1 MGGIPIDVNRSVW
14 TSASLPKTCTATGN
28 ESGSLEMKCRLV
40 RQMVCQ
46 CCLIAICLLTAPVL
60 GGDRASNDSL
70 LNNALSVWRAGD
82 FAAAEKM
89 LSDIIEN
96 GTDDPRPLY
105 FRGILTEQSG
115 KDGTADLQAAAKLEA
130 ETSTASL
137 VNRSIE
143 RTQGPLRV
151 RIERYRLAAR
161 NALKADP
168 ENERL
173 KLVYRD
179 ALEARRQ
186 GKSEAAIQLLR
197 DAATGGADPRYFY
210 MLGVTLA
217 ETGQDEEAKEYFVK
231 GLEHE
236 QTPEQSQ
243 LVSEA
248 LSGVQ
253 GDIRRMIEEQ
263 TSIEVAGQKITRQTN
278 VREIRRRSLMT
289 QDQLLADASA
299 VREMAAARAEAED
312 AARRKA
318 VADKILAENKARDAA
333 AERMKEK
340 AVAAADKPADPATTE
355 MPDEP
360 AVAATE
366 PMPADPDAPVNP
378 FLTGGAGTG
387 PAMAAKSSVTAGPID
402 MSYLPASTE
411 YLMYVRP
418 GDLLESG
425 FAKPLT
431 DMPQFQQA
439 MTEMSAQTGFVPGD
453 IDSVTMGMGNLIAT
467 MIPVIGQAMGGG
479 QPDGA
484 AISKQLMGGEN
495 SMIVVRTNKDL
506 DIAAL
511 MTQGNATEST
521 HDGKTYYVLPN
532 PDSNAPVM
540 ALHAVDSKTFLL
552 ASEAGLKAAM
562 TNGPGEATNEQF
574 AFVSRSSH
582 LVQAFSSP
590 LLAGM
595 SAGIPDPPPNSPPQV
610 AQLVGAIKGR
620 ISGGAI
626 VMDAGSDL
634 ALNIKLNLTEES
646 AAGEA
651 NQALTGLVMMGKQMA
666 PFALGQAP
674 PPLQPSLG
682 QAVNSLASTSADSQ
696 VTVSITIPGTLVQ
709 VLKDNPE
716 LLGPMA
722 GGPMPSASIA
732 GPAPT
737 GDSLRRTSNN
747 LKQIG
752 LAMHNFHDTFNH
764 LPSADGNGEAGA
776 GKKSGL
782 SWRVHILPYLEHAE
796 LYTQFHLDEA
806 WDSPHNMA
814 LVDQMP
820 DVFKVDGVDE
830 PGQTTVHVFASAN
843 TPFDPEK
850 PIGFRDITDGTSNT
864 ILAVVA
870 GPETAAPWT
879 KPGGLALDTANPIG
893 ALGTIGEV
901 FQAVFCDGAVQN
913 VSASIPPQFLSNRIQ
928 FNDGNPL

>member
-1 MGGIPIDVNRSVW
+1 
-14 TSASLPKTCTATGN
+14 
-28 ESGSLEMKCRLV
+28 MKCRS
-40 RQMVCQ
+40 VCLF
-46 CCLIAICLLTAPVL
+46 CLIMLSLTAH
-60 GGDRASNDSL
+60 GADRASNDSL

-82 FAAAEKM
+82 LGSAEKL
-89 LSDIIEN
+89 LSEIIEN

-105 FRGILTEQSG
+105 FRGILAEQTG
-115 KDGTADLQAAAKLEA
+115 KDGSADLKAAAKLEA

-151 RIERYRLAAR
+151 RIERYRLEAR

-186 GKSEAAIQLLR
+186 GDSKSAIQLLKE
-197 DAATGGADPRYFY
+197 ATAGGSDPRYFY

-217 ETGQDEEAKEYFVK
+217 EAGDNEEAREFFVA
-231 GLEHE
+231 GLKHE

-263 TSIEVAGQKITRQTN
+263 TSIEVAGQKLTRQTN
-278 VREIRRRSLMT
+278 LRQIRRRSLMT

-299 VREMAAARAEAED
+299 AQEMAAAREEAED

-318 VADKILAENKARDAA
+318 AADKILAENKVRDAA
-333 AERMKEK
+333 AERMKEN
-340 AVAAADKPADPATTE
+340 AVAAAEKPSAPVTAE
-355 MPDEP
+355 MPEEP
-360 AVAATE
+360 VVAATE

-378 FLTGGAGTG
+378 FLTGGAGAG
-387 PAMAAKSSVTAGPID
+387 PAMAPKSSVTAGPID
-402 MSYLPASTE
+402 MSYLPAATE

-418 GDLLESG
+418 GDMLASG

-467 MIPVIGQAMGGG
+467 MIPVIGQAMAGG

-495 SMIVVRTNKDL
+495 VMIVVRASKDI
-506 DIAAL
+506 DIAPL
-511 MTQGNATEST
+511 MAQGGSTELT
-521 HDGKTYYVLPN
+521 HEGKTYYLLKN
-532 PDSNAPVM
+532 PDPNAPVM
-540 ALHAVDSKTFLL
+540 AMHAVDSKTFLM

-562 TNGPGEATNEQF
+562 TNGPGEATNDQF

-595 SAGIPDPPPNSPPQV
+595 SAGIPDPPPNVPPQV

-626 VMDAGSDL
+626 ILDAGSDL

-651 NQALTGLVMMGKQMA
+651 NQALAGLVMMGKQMA

-682 QAVNSLASTSADSQ
+682 QAVNSLASSTADSS
-696 VTVSITIPGTLVQ
+696 VTVSITIPGALVQ

-722 GGPMPSASIA
+722 GGPQA
-732 GPAPT
+732 G
-737 GDSLRRTSNN
+737 GMIQDNN
-747 LKQIG
+747 LKQVA
-752 LAMHNFHDTFNH
+752 LAMHNFHDTYNH
-764 LPSADGNGEAGA
+764 FPTADGNGESGD

-782 SWRVHILPYLEHAE
+782 SWRVHILPYLEQAE
-796 LYTQFHLDEA
+796 LYNQFHLDES

-814 LVDQMP
+814 LVSQMP
-820 DVFKVDGVDE
+820 DVFKVQGVDQ
-830 PGQTTVHVFASAN
+830 PGMTTMHVFASPN

-850 PIGFRDITDGTSNT
+850 PIGFRDIVDGTSNT
-864 ILAVVA
+864 IMTVVA

-879 KPGGLALDTANPIG
+879 KPGGLTLDAANPVG
-893 ALGTIGEV
+893 ALGTPGPSFPV
-901 FQAVFCDGAVQN
+901 AFCDGSVRSISVN
-913 VSASIPPQFLSNRIQ
+913 VDPQVLSNLIQ
-928 FNDGNPL
+928 FNDGNPVSGF

>member
-1 MGGIPIDVNRSVW
+1 
-14 TSASLPKTCTATGN
+14 
-28 ESGSLEMKCRLV
+28 MKCRS
-40 RQMVCQ
+40 VCVF
-46 CCLIAICLLTAPVL
+46 CLITLCLLSSTVHSA
-60 GGDRASNDSL
+60 DRASNDSL
-70 LNNALSVWRAGD
+70 LNNALGVWRAGD
-82 FAAAEKM
+82 LRSAEKL
-89 LSDIIEN
+89 LSEIIEN

-105 FRGILTEQSG
+105 FRGILAEQTG
-115 KDGTADLQAAAKLEA
+115 KDGSADLRAAAKLEA

-151 RIERYRLAAR
+151 RIERYRLEAR

-186 GKSEAAIQLLR
+186 GNSKAAIELLKEAA
-197 DAATGGADPRYFY
+197 AGGSDPRYFY

-217 ETGQDEEAKEYFVK
+217 EAGENEEAREFFVA
-231 GLEHE
+231 GLKHE

-263 TSIEVAGQKITRQTN
+263 TTIEVAGQKITRQSN
-278 VREIRRRSLMT
+278 LREIRRRSLMT

-299 VREMAAARAEAED
+299 ASEMAAARQEAEE

-318 VADKILAENKARDAA
+318 AADKILAENKARDAA
-333 AERMKEK
+333 AERMKEN
-340 AVAAADKPADPATTE
+340 AVAATEKPAAPAAE
-355 MPDEP
+355 MPEEP
-360 AVAATE
+360 AVTATE
-366 PMPADPDAPVNP
+366 PMPADPNAPVNP
-378 FLTGGAGTG
+378 FLTGGAAG
-387 PAMAAKSSVTAGPID
+387 PAMAPKSSVSAGPID
-402 MSYLPASTE
+402 MSYLPAATE

-418 GDLLESG
+418 GDMLASG

-495 SMIVVRTNKDL
+495 VMIVVRSNKDI
-506 DIAAL
+506 DIAPL
-511 MTQGNATEST
+511 MAQVDSTELT
-521 HDGKTYYVLPN
+521 HEGRTYYLLKN
-532 PDSNAPVM
+532 PDPNAPVM
-540 ALHAVDSKTFLL
+540 AMHAVDSKTFLM
-552 ASEAGLKAAM
+552 ASEPGLKAAI
-562 TNGPGEATNEQF
+562 TNGPGEATNDQF

-595 SAGIPDPPPNSPPQV
+595 SAGIPDPPPNVPPQV

-626 VMDAGSDL
+626 ILDAGSDL

-651 NQALTGLVMMGKQMA
+651 NQALAGLVMMGKQMA
-666 PFALGQAP
+666 PLALGQAP

-682 QAVNSLASTSADSQ
+682 QAVNSLASSTADSS

-722 GGPMPSASIA
+722 GGPLA
-732 GPAPT
+732 GGPMIQN
-737 GDSLRRTSNN
+737 NN
-747 LKQIG
+747 LKQVA
-752 LAMHNFHDTFNH
+752 LAMHNFHDTYNH
-764 LPSADGNGEAGA
+764 FPTADGNGESGE
-776 GKKSGL
+776 GKKTGL
-782 SWRVHILPYLEHAE
+782 SWRVHILPYLEQAE
-796 LYTQFHLDEA
+796 LYNQFHLDEA

-814 LVDQMP
+814 LVSQMP
-820 DVFKVDGVDE
+820 DVFKVQGVDQ
-830 PGQTTVHVFASAN
+830 PGMTTMHVFASPN

-850 PIGFRDITDGTSNT
+850 PTGIRDIIDGTSNT
-864 ILAVVA
+864 IMAVVA

-879 KPGGLALDTANPIG
+879 KPGGLTLDSANPVG
-893 ALGTIGEV
+893 ALGTTGPV
-901 FQAVFCDGAVQN
+901 FPVAFCDGSVKNISVN
-913 VSASIPPQFLSNRIQ
+913 VDPQVLSNLIQ
-928 FNDGNPL
+928 FNDGNPVSGF

>member
-1 MGGIPIDVNRSVW
+1 
-14 TSASLPKTCTATGN
+14 
-28 ESGSLEMKCRLV
+28 MKCRSF
-40 RQMVCQ
+40 CQ
-46 CCLIAICLLTAPVL
+46 FLLIVLCLLSSTAH
-60 GGDRASNDSL
+60 GADRASNDSL
-70 LNNALSVWRAGD
+70 LNNALGVWRSGD
-82 FAAAEKM
+82 LASAEKL
-89 LSDIIEN
+89 LSEIIEN

-105 FRGILTEQSG
+105 FRGILSEQTG
-115 KDGTADLQAAAKLEA
+115 KDGSADLKAAAKLEA

-151 RIERYRLAAR
+151 RIERYRLEAR

-186 GKSEAAIQLLR
+186 GDSKTAIELFKEATA
-197 DAATGGADPRYFY
+197 GGSDPRYFY

-217 ETGQDEEAKEYFVK
+217 ESGQDEEAREFFVE
-231 GLEHE
+231 GLKHE

-243 LVSEA
+243 LVSDA

-263 TSIEVAGQKITRQTN
+263 TSIELAGQKITRQTN
-278 VREIRRRSLMT
+278 LRQIQRRSLMT

-299 VREMAAARAEAED
+299 AKEMAAAREEAESD
-312 AARRKA
+312 ARRKA
-318 VADKILAENKARDAA
+318 VAAKILADNKARDAA
-333 AERMKEK
+333 AERMKEN
-340 AVAAADKPADPATTE
+340 AVAATRKPAAPVTAE
-355 MPDEP
+355 MPEEP

-378 FLTGGAGTG
+378 FLTGGAAG
-387 PAMAAKSSVTAGPID
+387 PAMAPKSSVTAGPID
-402 MSYLPASTE
+402 MSYLPAATE

-418 GDLLESG
+418 GDLLASG

-467 MIPVIGQAMGGG
+467 MIPLIGQGMAGGPPNPAAM
-479 QPDGA
+479 
-484 AISKQLMGGEN
+484 SKQLMGGEN
-495 SMIVVRTNKDL
+495 VMIVVRANKDI
-506 DIAAL
+506 DIAPL
-511 MTQGNATEST
+511 MAQGGSTELT
-521 HDGKTYYVLPN
+521 HEGKTYYLLKN
-532 PDSNAPVM
+532 PDPNAPVM
-540 ALHAVDSKTFLL
+540 AMHAVDSKTFLL
-552 ASEAGLKAAM
+552 ASEAGLKAAI
-562 TNGPGEATNEQF
+562 TNGPGEATNDLF

-582 LVQAFSSP
+582 VVQAFSSP

-595 SAGIPDPPPNSPPQV
+595 SAGIPDPPQDPTVPPQL

-626 VMDAGSDL
+626 ILDAGSDL
-634 ALNIKLNLTEES
+634 ALNVRLNLTEES
-646 AAGEA
+646 AAEEA
-651 NQALTGLVMMGKQMA
+651 NQALAGLIMMGKQMA

-674 PPLQPSLG
+674 PQLQPSLG
-682 QAVNSLASTSADSQ
+682 QAVNSLASSSADSS
-696 VTVSITIPGTLVQ
+696 VTVNITIPGTLVQ

-716 LLGPMA
+716 LMGPMA
-722 GGPMPSASIA
+722 GGPPSS
-732 GPAPT
+732 PP
-737 GDSLRRTSNN
+737 LNQNNN
-747 LKQIG
+747 LRQIAI
-752 LAMHNFHDTFNH
+752 AMHNFHETFNH
-764 LPSADGNGEAGA
+764 LPVADGNGETGD

-782 SWRVHILPYLEHAE
+782 SWRVHILPYLDQAE
-796 LYTQFHLDEA
+796 LYNQFHLDEA

-814 LVDQMP
+814 LVNQMP
-820 DVFKVDGVDE
+820 DVFKVPGVDQ

-850 PIGFRDITDGTSNT
+850 PIGFRDIVDGTSNT
-864 ILAVVA
+864 IMNVVA

-879 KPGGLALDTANPIG
+879 KPGGLTLDPANPAG
-893 ALGTIGEV
+893 ALGTPGPS
-901 FQAVFCDGAVQN
+901 FAAAFCD
-913 VSASIPPQFLSNRIQ
+913 ASVKNISVNLDPQVLSNLIQ
-928 FNDGNPL
+928 FNDGNPVSGF

>member
-1 MGGIPIDVNRSVW
+1 
-14 TSASLPKTCTATGN
+14 
-28 ESGSLEMKCRLV
+28 MKCRS
-40 RQMVCQ
+40 VCLF
-46 CCLIAICLLTAPVL
+46 CLIMLSLTAH
-60 GGDRASNDSL
+60 GADRASNDSL

-82 FAAAEKM
+82 LGSAEKL
-89 LSDIIEN
+89 LSEIIEN

-105 FRGILTEQSG
+105 FRGILAEQTG
-115 KDGTADLQAAAKLEA
+115 KDGSADLKAAAKLEA

-137 VNRSIE
+137 VNRSID

-151 RIERYRLAAR
+151 RIERYRLEAR

-186 GKSEAAIQLLR
+186 GDSKSAIQLLKE
-197 DAATGGADPRYFY
+197 ATAGGSDPRYFY

-217 ETGQDEEAKEYFVK
+217 EAGDNEEAREFFVA
-231 GLEHE
+231 GLKHE

-263 TSIEVAGQKITRQTN
+263 TSIEVAGQKLTRQTN
-278 VREIRRRSLMT
+278 LRQIRRRSLMT

-299 VREMAAARAEAED
+299 AQEMAAAREEAED

-318 VADKILAENKARDAA
+318 AADKILAENKARDAA
-333 AERMKEK
+333 AERMKEN
-340 AVAAADKPADPATTE
+340 AVAAAEKPAAPAAE
-355 MPDEP
+355 MPEEP

-378 FLTGGAGTG
+378 FLTGGAGAG
-387 PAMAAKSSVTAGPID
+387 PAMAPKSSVTAGPID
-402 MSYLPASTE
+402 MSYLPAATE

-418 GDLLESG
+418 GDMLASG

-467 MIPVIGQAMGGG
+467 MIPVIGQAMAGG

-495 SMIVVRTNKDL
+495 VMIVVRASKDI
-506 DIAAL
+506 DIAPL
-511 MTQGNATEST
+511 MAQGGSTELT
-521 HDGKTYYVLPN
+521 HEGKTYYLLKN
-532 PDSNAPVM
+532 PDPNAPVM
-540 ALHAVDSKTFLL
+540 AMHAVDSKTFLM

-562 TNGPGEATNEQF
+562 TNGPGEATNDQF

-595 SAGIPDPPPNSPPQV
+595 SAGIPDPPPNVPPQV

-626 VMDAGSDL
+626 ILDAGSDL

-651 NQALTGLVMMGKQMA
+651 NQALAGLVMMGKQMA

-682 QAVNSLASTSADSQ
+682 QAVNSLASSTADSS
-696 VTVSITIPGTLVQ
+696 VTVSITIPGALVQ

-722 GGPMPSASIA
+722 GGPQA
-732 GPAPT
+732 G
-737 GDSLRRTSNN
+737 GMIQDNN
-747 LKQIG
+747 LKQVA
-752 LAMHNFHDTFNH
+752 LAMHNFHDTYNH
-764 LPSADGNGEAGA
+764 FPTADGNGESGD

-782 SWRVHILPYLEHAE
+782 SWRVHILPYLEQAE
-796 LYTQFHLDEA
+796 LYNQFHLDES

-814 LVDQMP
+814 LVSQMP
-820 DVFKVDGVDE
+820 DVFKVQGVDQ
-830 PGQTTVHVFASAN
+830 PGMTTMHVFASPN

-850 PIGFRDITDGTSNT
+850 PIGFRDIVDGTSNT
-864 ILAVVA
+864 IMTVVA

-879 KPGGLALDTANPIG
+879 KPGGLTLDAANPVG
-893 ALGTIGEV
+893 ALGTPGPSFPV
-901 FQAVFCDGAVQN
+901 AFCDGSVRSISVN
-913 VSASIPPQFLSNRIQ
+913 VDPQVLSNLIQ
-928 FNDGNPL
+928 FNDGNPVSGF

>member
-1 MGGIPIDVNRSVW
+1 
-14 TSASLPKTCTATGN
+14 
-28 ESGSLEMKCRLV
+28 MKCRS
-40 RQMVCQ
+40 VCLF
-46 CCLIAICLLTAPVL
+46 CLIMLCSLNSTAH
-60 GGDRASNDSL
+60 GADRASNDSL

-82 FAAAEKM
+82 LSSAEKL
-89 LSDIIEN
+89 LSEIIEN

-105 FRGILTEQSG
+105 FRGILAEQTG
-115 KDGTADLQAAAKLEA
+115 NDGSADLKAAAKLEA

-151 RIERYRLAAR
+151 RIERYRLEAR

-186 GKSEAAIQLLR
+186 GDSKTAIQLLK
-197 DAATGGADPRYFY
+197 DATTGGSDPRYFY

-217 ETGQDEEAKEYFVK
+217 ESGQHEEARPFFVE
-231 GLEHE
+231 GLKHE

-278 VREIRRRSLMT
+278 MREIRRRSLMT

-299 VREMAAARAEAED
+299 ASEMAAARQEAEG

-318 VADKILAENKARDAA
+318 AADKILAENKARDAA
-333 AERMKEK
+333 AERMKEN
-340 AVAAADKPADPATTE
+340 AVAATEKPAAPAAAE
-355 MPDEP
+355 MPEEP

-366 PMPADPDAPVNP
+366 PMPADPNAPVNP
-378 FLTGGAGTG
+378 FLTGGAAG
-387 PAMAAKSSVTAGPID
+387 PSMAPKSSVTAGPID
-402 MSYLPASTE
+402 MSYLPAATE

-418 GDLLESG
+418 GDMLESG

-467 MIPVIGQAMGGG
+467 MIPVLGQAMGGG

-495 SMIVVRTNKDL
+495 VMIVVRANKDI
-506 DIAAL
+506 DIAPL
-511 MTQGNATEST
+511 MAQGGSTELT
-521 HDGKTYYVLPN
+521 HEGKTYYLLKN
-532 PDSNAPVM
+532 PDPNAPVM
-540 ALHAVDSKTFLL
+540 AMHAVDSKTFLM
-552 ASEAGLKAAM
+552 ASEQGLKAAI
-562 TNGPGEATNEQF
+562 TNGPGEATNDQF

-595 SAGIPDPPPNSPPQV
+595 SAGIPDPPPNVPPQV

-666 PFALGQAP
+666 PLALGQAP

-682 QAVNSLASTSADSQ
+682 QALNSLASSTADSS
-696 VTVSITIPGTLVQ
+696 VMVSITIPGTLVQ

-722 GGPMPSASIA
+722 GGPQPG
-732 GPAPT
+732 GPMNQN
-737 GDSLRRTSNN
+737 NN
-747 LKQIG
+747 LRQVAI
-752 LAMHNFHDTFNH
+752 AMHNFHDTFNH
-764 LPSADGNGEAGA
+764 LPVADGNGEMGD

-782 SWRVHILPYLEHAE
+782 SWRVHILPYLDQAE
-796 LYTQFHLDEA
+796 LYNQFHLDEA
-806 WDSPHNMA
+806 WDSPHNIA
-814 LVDQMP
+814 LVNQMP
-820 DVFKVDGVDE
+820 DVFKVPGVDQ
-830 PGQTTVHVFASAN
+830 PGQTTMHVFSSTN

-850 PIGFRDITDGTSNT
+850 PIGFRDVIDGTSNT
-864 ILAVVA
+864 IMAVVA

-879 KPGGLALDTANPIG
+879 RPGGLTLDTANPAG
-893 ALGTIGEV
+893 VLGTPGPT
-901 FQAVFCDGAVQN
+901 FAVAFCDASVRN
-913 VSASIPPQFLSNRIQ
+913 ISANLDPQVLSNLIQ
-928 FNDGNPL
+928 FNDGNPVSGF

>member
-1 MGGIPIDVNRSVW
+1 
-14 TSASLPKTCTATGN
+14 
-28 ESGSLEMKCRLV
+28 MKCRS
-40 RQMVCQ
+40 VCLF
-46 CCLIAICLLTAPVL
+46 CLIMLSLTAH
-60 GGDRASNDSL
+60 GADRASNDSL

-82 FAAAEKM
+82 LGSAEKL
-89 LSDIIEN
+89 LSEIIEN

-105 FRGILTEQSG
+105 FRGILAEQTG
-115 KDGTADLQAAAKLEA
+115 KDGSADLKAAAKLEA

-137 VNRSIE
+137 VNRSID

-151 RIERYRLAAR
+151 RIERYRLEAR

-186 GKSEAAIQLLR
+186 GDSKSAIQLLKE
-197 DAATGGADPRYFY
+197 ATAGGSDPRYFY

-217 ETGQDEEAKEYFVK
+217 EAGENEEAREFFVA
-231 GLEHE
+231 GLKHE

-263 TSIEVAGQKITRQTN
+263 TSIEVAGQKLTRQTN
-278 VREIRRRSLMT
+278 LRQIRRRSLMT

-299 VREMAAARAEAED
+299 AQELAAAREEAED

-318 VADKILAENKARDAA
+318 AADKILAENKARDAA
-333 AERMKEK
+333 AERMKEN
-340 AVAAADKPADPATTE
+340 AVAAAEKPAAPAAE
-355 MPDEP
+355 MPEEP

-378 FLTGGAGTG
+378 FLTGGAGAG
-387 PAMAAKSSVTAGPID
+387 PAMAPKSSVTAGPID
-402 MSYLPASTE
+402 MSYLPAATE

-418 GDLLESG
+418 GDLLASG

-467 MIPVIGQAMGGG
+467 MIPVIGQAMAGG

-495 SMIVVRTNKDL
+495 VMIVVRASKDI
-506 DIAAL
+506 DIAPL
-511 MTQGNATEST
+511 MAQGGSTELT
-521 HDGKTYYVLPN
+521 HEGKTYYLLKN
-532 PDSNAPVM
+532 PDPNAPVM
-540 ALHAVDSKTFLL
+540 AMHAVDSKTFLM

-562 TNGPGEATNEQF
+562 TNGPGEATNDQF

-595 SAGIPDPPPNSPPQV
+595 SAGIPDPPPNVPPQV

-626 VMDAGSDL
+626 ILDAGSDL

-651 NQALTGLVMMGKQMA
+651 NQALAGLVMMGKQMA

-682 QAVNSLASTSADSQ
+682 QAVNSLASSTADSS
-696 VTVSITIPGTLVQ
+696 VTVSITIPGALVQ

-722 GGPMPSASIA
+722 GGPQA
-732 GPAPT
+732 G
-737 GDSLRRTSNN
+737 GMIQDNN
-747 LKQIG
+747 LKQVA
-752 LAMHNFHDTFNH
+752 LAMHNFHDTYNH
-764 LPSADGNGEAGA
+764 FPTADGNGESGD

-782 SWRVHILPYLEHAE
+782 SWRVHILPYLEQAE
-796 LYTQFHLDEA
+796 LYNQFHLDES

-814 LVDQMP
+814 LVSQMP
-820 DVFKVDGVDE
+820 DVFKVQGVDQ
-830 PGQTTVHVFASAN
+830 PGMTTMHVFASPN

-850 PIGFRDITDGTSNT
+850 PIGFRDIVDGTSNT
-864 ILAVVA
+864 IMTVVA

-879 KPGGLALDTANPIG
+879 KPGGLTLDAANPVG
-893 ALGTIGEV
+893 ALGTPGPS
-901 FQAVFCDGAVQN
+901 FAVAFCDGSVRSISVN
-913 VSASIPPQFLSNRIQ
+913 VDPQVLSNLIQ
-928 FNDGNPL
+928 FNDGNPVSGF

>member
-1 MGGIPIDVNRSVW
+1 
-14 TSASLPKTCTATGN
+14 
-28 ESGSLEMKCRLV
+28 MKCRS
-40 RQMVCQ
+40 VCLF
-46 CCLIAICLLTAPVL
+46 CLIMLSLTAH
-60 GGDRASNDSL
+60 GADRASNDSL

-82 FAAAEKM
+82 LGSAEKL
-89 LSDIIEN
+89 LSEIIEN

-105 FRGILTEQSG
+105 FRGILAEQTG
-115 KDGTADLQAAAKLEA
+115 KDGSADLKAAAKLEA

-151 RIERYRLAAR
+151 RIERYRLEAR

-186 GKSEAAIQLLR
+186 GDSKSAIQLLKE
-197 DAATGGADPRYFY
+197 ATAGGSDPRYFY

-217 ETGQDEEAKEYFVK
+217 EAGDNEEAREFFVA
-231 GLEHE
+231 GLKHE

-263 TSIEVAGQKITRQTN
+263 TSIEVAGQKLTRQTN
-278 VREIRRRSLMT
+278 LRQIRRRSLMT

-299 VREMAAARAEAED
+299 AQEMAAAREEAED

-318 VADKILAENKARDAA
+318 AADKILAENKVRDAA
-333 AERMKEK
+333 AERMKEN
-340 AVAAADKPADPATTE
+340 AVAAAEKPSAPVTAE
-355 MPDEP
+355 MPEEP
-360 AVAATE
+360 VVAATE

-378 FLTGGAGTG
+378 FLTGGAGAG
-387 PAMAAKSSVTAGPID
+387 PAMAPKSSVTAGPID
-402 MSYLPASTE
+402 MSYLPAATE

-418 GDLLESG
+418 GDMLASG

-467 MIPVIGQAMGGG
+467 MIPVIGQAMAGG

-495 SMIVVRTNKDL
+495 VMIVVRASKDI
-506 DIAAL
+506 DIAPL
-511 MTQGNATEST
+511 MAQGGSTELT
-521 HDGKTYYVLPN
+521 HEGKTYYLLKN
-532 PDSNAPVM
+532 PDPNAPVM
-540 ALHAVDSKTFLL
+540 AMHAVDSKTFLM

-562 TNGPGEATNEQF
+562 TNGPGEATNDQF

-595 SAGIPDPPPNSPPQV
+595 SAGIPDPPPNVPPQV

-626 VMDAGSDL
+626 ILDAGSDL

-651 NQALTGLVMMGKQMA
+651 NQALAGLVMMGKQMA

-682 QAVNSLASTSADSQ
+682 QAVNSLASSTADSS
-696 VTVSITIPGTLVQ
+696 VTVSITIPGALVQ
-709 VLKDNPE
+709 VLRDNPE

-722 GGPMPSASIA
+722 GGPQA
-732 GPAPT
+732 G
-737 GDSLRRTSNN
+737 GMIQDNN
-747 LKQIG
+747 LKQVA
-752 LAMHNFHDTFNH
+752 LAMHNFHDTYNH
-764 LPSADGNGEAGA
+764 FPTADGNGESGD

-782 SWRVHILPYLEHAE
+782 SWRVHILPYLEQAE
-796 LYTQFHLDEA
+796 LYNQFHLDES

-814 LVDQMP
+814 LVSQMP
-820 DVFKVDGVDE
+820 DVFKVQGVDQ
-830 PGQTTVHVFASAN
+830 PGMTTMHVFASPN

-850 PIGFRDITDGTSNT
+850 PIGFRDIVDGTSNT
-864 ILAVVA
+864 IMTVVA

-879 KPGGLALDTANPIG
+879 KPGGLTLDAANPVG
-893 ALGTIGEV
+893 ALGTPGPSFPV
-901 FQAVFCDGAVQN
+901 AFCDGSVRSISVN
-913 VSASIPPQFLSNRIQ
+913 VDPQVLSNLIQ
-928 FNDGNPL
+928 FNDGNPVSGF

>member
-1 MGGIPIDVNRSVW
+1 MKFRSV
-14 TSASLPKTCTATGN
+14 
-28 ESGSLEMKCRLV
+28 
-40 RQMVCQ
+40 CQ
-46 CCLIAICLLTAPVL
+46 FCLILLCLLGSVAH
-60 GGDRASNDSL
+60 GADRASNDSL

-82 FAAAEKM
+82 FASAEKM

-105 FRGILTEQSG
+105 FRGILAEQMG
-115 KDGTADLQAAAKLEA
+115 RDGTADLKAAAKLEA

-151 RIERYRLAAR
+151 RIERYRLEAR

-186 GKSEAAIQLLR
+186 GDSLTAIQLLKEV
-197 DAATGGADPRYFY
+197 AAGGSDPRYFY

-217 ETGQDEEAKEYFVK
+217 EAGENEEAREFFVE
-231 GLEHE
+231 GLKHE
-236 QTPEQSQ
+236 QTPQQSRS
-243 LVSEA
+243 VSEA

-263 TSIEVAGQKITRQTN
+263 TSIEIAGRQITRQAN
-278 VREIRRRSLMT
+278 VREIQRRSLMT

-299 VREMAAARAEAED
+299 ATEMAAAREEAED

-318 VADKILAENKARDAA
+318 AADKILAENKARDAV
-333 AERMKEK
+333 AERMKEN
-340 AVAAADKPADPATTE
+340 AVAATEKPAASNKTE
-355 MPDEP
+355 MPEEP
-360 AVAATE
+360 AVAAAE
-366 PMPADPDAPVNP
+366 PMPADPNAPVNP
-378 FLTGGAGTG
+378 FLTGGAGAG
-387 PAMAAKSSVTAGPID
+387 AAMAPKSSVTAGPID
-402 MSYLPASTE
+402 TSYLPAATE

-453 IDSVTMGMGNLIAT
+453 IDSVTIGMGNLIAT
-467 MIPVIGQAMGGG
+467 MIPLIGQGMAGGP
-479 QPDGA
+479 PDPA

-495 SMIVVRTNKDL
+495 AMIVVRTNKDV
-506 DIAAL
+506 DITAL
-511 MTQGNATEST
+511 MTQGNATESA
-521 HDGKTYYVLPN
+521 HDGKAYYLLPN
-532 PDSNAPVM
+532 PDPNAPVM
-540 ALHAVDSKTFLL
+540 ALHAVDSKTFLM
-552 ASEAGLKAAM
+552 ASEPGIKAAIS
-562 TNGPGEATNEQF
+562 NGPGAAANEQF

-595 SAGIPDPPPNSPPQV
+595 SAGIPDPPPNVPPQV

-646 AAGEA
+646 AADEA

-666 PFALGQAP
+666 PLALGQAP

-682 QAVNSLASTSADSQ
+682 QAVNSLASNSADSS
-696 VTVSITIPGTLVQ
+696 VAVSITIPASIVQ
-709 VLKDNPE
+709 VLKDNP
-716 LLGPMA
+716 GIF
-722 GGPMPSASIA
+722 GT
-732 GPAPT
+732 PAE
-737 GDSLRRTSNN
+737 G
-747 LKQIG
+747 
-752 LAMHNFHDTFNH
+752 
-764 LPSADGNGEAGA
+764 LPSG
-776 GKKSGL
+776 
-782 SWRVHILPYLEHAE
+782 
-796 LYTQFHLDEA
+796 DE
-806 WDSPHNMA
+806 
-814 LVDQMP
+814 
-820 DVFKVDGVDE
+820 
-830 PGQTTVHVFASAN
+830 
-843 TPFDPEK
+843 
-850 PIGFRDITDGTSNT
+850 IR
-864 ILAVVA
+864 
-870 GPETAAPWT
+870 
-879 KPGGLALDTANPIG
+879 
-893 ALGTIGEV
+893 
-901 FQAVFCDGAVQN
+901 
-913 VSASIPPQFLSNRIQ
+913 
-928 FNDGNPL
+928 

>member
-1 MGGIPIDVNRSVW
+1 
-14 TSASLPKTCTATGN
+14 
-28 ESGSLEMKCRLV
+28 MKCRS
-40 RQMVCQ
+40 VCLF
-46 CCLIAICLLTAPVL
+46 CLIMLCAVNSTAH
-60 GGDRASNDSL
+60 GADRASNDSL

-82 FAAAEKM
+82 LSSAEKL
-89 LSDIIEN
+89 LSEIIEN

-105 FRGILTEQSG
+105 FRGILAEQTG
-115 KDGTADLQAAAKLEA
+115 EDGSADLKAAAKLEA

-151 RIERYRLAAR
+151 RIERYRLEAR

-186 GKSEAAIQLLR
+186 GDSKAAIDLFKE
-197 DAATGGADPRYFY
+197 ATAGGSDPRYFY

-217 ETGQDEEAKEYFVK
+217 EAGEHEEAREFFVA
-231 GLEHE
+231 GLKHE

-253 GDIRRMIEEQ
+253 GNIRQMIEEQ
-263 TSIEVAGQKITRQTN
+263 TSIEVAGQKVTRQTN
-278 VREIRRRSLMT
+278 LRQIRRRSLMS

-299 VREMAAARAEAED
+299 AKEMAVAQEEVEE

-318 VADKILAENKARDAA
+318 AADKILAENKARDAA
-333 AERMKEK
+333 AERMKEN
-340 AVAAADKPADPATTE
+340 AVAASEKPAAPATSE
-355 MPDEP
+355 MPEEP

-366 PMPADPDAPVNP
+366 PMPADPNAPVNP
-378 FLTGGAGTG
+378 FLTGGAGAG
-387 PAMAAKSSVTAGPID
+387 PSMAPKSSVTAGPID
-402 MSYLPASTE
+402 MSYLPAATE

-418 GDLLESG
+418 GDMLASG

-467 MIPVIGQAMGGG
+467 MIPLIGQGMAGGPPDPAAM
-479 QPDGA
+479 
-484 AISKQLMGGEN
+484 SKQLMSGEN
-495 SMIVVRTNKDL
+495 VMIVVRANKEI
-506 DIAAL
+506 DIAPL
-511 MTQGNATEST
+511 MAQGGSTELT
-521 HDGKTYYVLPN
+521 HEGKTYYLLKN
-532 PDSNAPVM
+532 PDPNAPVM
-540 ALHAVDSKTFLL
+540 AMHAVDSKTFLM
-552 ASEAGLKAAM
+552 ASEQGLKAAI
-562 TNGPGEATNEQF
+562 TNGPGEATNDQF

-595 SAGIPDPPPNSPPQV
+595 SAGIPDPPPNVPPQV

-682 QAVNSLASTSADSQ
+682 QAVNSLASSTADSS

-722 GGPMPSASIA
+722 GGPQA
-732 GPAPT
+732 G
-737 GDSLRRTSNN
+737 GILNQNNN
-747 LKQIG
+747 LKQVG
-752 LAMHNFHDTFNH
+752 LAMHNFHDTYNH
-764 LPSADGNGEAGA
+764 FPMADGNGEAGD

-782 SWRVHILPYLEHAE
+782 SWRVHILPYLEQAE
-796 LYTQFHLDEA
+796 LYNQFYLDEA

-814 LVDQMP
+814 LVNQMP
-820 DVFKVDGVDE
+820 DVFKVQGVDQ
-830 PGQTTVHVFASAN
+830 PGLTTMHVFASPS

-850 PIGFRDITDGTSNT
+850 PIGLRDITDGSSNT
-864 ILAVVA
+864 IMAVVA

-879 KPGGLALDTANPIG
+879 KPGGLTLDTANP
-893 ALGTIGEV
+893 ASVLGTLGPMFPV
-901 FQAVFCDGAVQN
+901 VFCDGAVKNISVN
-913 VSASIPPQFLSNRIQ
+913 VDRQVLSYLIQ
-928 FNDGNPL
+928 INDGNPVSGF

>member
-1 MGGIPIDVNRSVW
+1 
-14 TSASLPKTCTATGN
+14 
-28 ESGSLEMKCRLV
+28 MKCRL
-40 RQMVCQ
+40 VCQ
-46 CCLIAICLLTAPVL
+46 CCLIAVCLLSSLVL
-60 GGDRASNDSL
+60 GSDRTSNDSL
-70 LNNALSVWRAGD
+70 LNNALNVWRAGD
-82 FAAAEKM
+82 LASAERM

-96 GTDDPRPLY
+96 GTDDPRPMY
-105 FRGILTEQSG
+105 FRGILAEQTG
-115 KDGTADLQAAAKLEA
+115 RDGTADLKLAAKLEA

-151 RIERYRLAAR
+151 RIERYRLEAR

-186 GKSEAAIQLLR
+186 GDSPAAIQLLKE
-197 DAATGGADPRYFY
+197 AAAGGADPRYFY

-217 ETGQDEEAKEYFVK
+217 EAGQNEEAQEFFVE
-231 GLEHE
+231 GLKHE
-236 QTPEQSQ
+236 QTPLQSQ

-263 TSIEVAGQKITRQTN
+263 TSIEIAGRQITRQTN
-278 VREIRRRSLMT
+278 VREIQRRSLMN

-299 VREMAAARAEAED
+299 AKEMALARAEAED

-318 VADKILAENKARDAA
+318 AADKILAENKARDAA
-333 AERMKEK
+333 AEKMKENS
-340 AVAAADKPADPATTE
+340 VAATEKPAAPDKTE
-355 MPDEP
+355 MPEEP

-366 PMPADPDAPVNP
+366 PMPADPNAPVNP
-378 FLTGGAGTG
+378 FLTGGAGAG
-387 PAMAAKSSVTAGPID
+387 PSIAPKSSVTAGPID
-402 MSYLPASTE
+402 MSYLPAGTE

-418 GDLLESG
+418 GDLLQSG
-425 FAKPLT
+425 FTKPLT

-467 MIPVIGQAMGGG
+467 MIPVIGQAMSGG

-484 AISKQLMGGEN
+484 ALSRQLMGGEN
-495 SMIVVRTNKDL
+495 AMIVVRTSRDI
-506 DIAAL
+506 DIASL
-511 MTQGNATEST
+511 MMQGNATEST
-521 HDGKTYYVLPN
+521 HDGKTYYLLQN
-532 PDSNAPVM
+532 PDPNAPVM
-540 ALHAVDSKTFLL
+540 ALHAVDSKTFLM
-552 ASEAGLKAAM
+552 ASESGLKAVI
-562 TNGPGEATNEQF
+562 TNGPGEATNDQF
-574 AFVSRSSH
+574 AFVSRSNH
-582 LVQAFSSP
+582 FVQAFSSP

-595 SAGIPDPPPNSPPQV
+595 SAGIPDPAPNVPPQV
-610 AQLVGAIKGR
+610 AQLVAAIKGR

-666 PFALGQAP
+666 PLALGQAP

-682 QAVNSLASTSADSQ
+682 QALNSLASSSADSS
-696 VTVSITIPGTLVQ
+696 VAVSITIPGTLVQ

-722 GGPMPSASIA
+722 GGPQVG
-732 GPAPT
+732 GP
-737 GDSLRRTSNN
+737 LRQKNN

-764 LPSADGNGEAGA
+764 FPVADGNGETGDAR
-776 GKKSGL
+776 KSGL

-796 LYTQFHLDEA
+796 LYNQFHLDEA

-820 DVFKVDGVDE
+820 DVFKVDGVDQ
-830 PGQTTVHVFASAN
+830 PGQTTMHVFSSPN
-843 TPFDPEK
+843 TPFDPAK
-850 PIGFRDITDGTSNT
+850 PIRFQEIIDGTSYT

-879 KPGGLALDTANPIG
+879 KPGGLTFDATNPAD
-893 ALGTIGEV
+893 ALGTVGPMLHFV
-901 FQAVFCDGAVQN
+901 LCDGGAR
-913 VSASIPPQFLSNRIQ
+913 SIPAPVDPQVLGNLIQ
-928 FNDGNPL
+928 FNDGNLVEGF

>member
-1 MGGIPIDVNRSVW
+1 
-14 TSASLPKTCTATGN
+14 
-28 ESGSLEMKCRLV
+28 MKCRS
-40 RQMVCQ
+40 VCQ
-46 CCLIAICLLTAPVL
+46 FFLMMLCLLSSTAH
-60 GGDRASNDSL
+60 GADRASNDSL
-70 LNNALSVWRAGD
+70 LNNALSAWRAGD
-82 FAAAEKM
+82 
-89 LSDIIEN
+89 LSTAQKLLSEIIEN
-96 GTDDPRPLY
+96 GTDDPRPWY
-105 FRGILTEQSG
+105 FRGILAEHAG
-115 KDGTADLQAAAKLEA
+115 KDGSADLKAAAKLEA

-151 RIERYRLAAR
+151 RIERYRLEAR

-186 GKSEAAIQLLR
+186 GDSKAAIQLLKEAT
-197 DAATGGADPRYFY
+197 AAGSDPRYFY

-217 ETGQDEEAKEYFVK
+217 ETGENEEAREFFVE
-231 GLEHE
+231 GLKRE

-248 LSGVQ
+248 LSVVQ

-263 TSIEVAGQKITRQTN
+263 TSMEVAGQKITRQTN
-278 VREIRRRSLMT
+278 LREIRRRSLMT

-299 VREMAAARAEAED
+299 AKELAAAREEAED

-340 AVAAADKPADPATTE
+340 AVAAAEKPAAPVTTE

-366 PMPADPDAPVNP
+366 PMPADPNAPVNP
-378 FLTGGAGTG
+378 FLTGGTGAG
-387 PAMAAKSSVTAGPID
+387 PAMAPKSSVTAGPID
-402 MSYLPASTE
+402 MSYLPAATE

-418 GDLLESG
+418 GDMLASG

-467 MIPVIGQAMGGG
+467 MIPLIGQGMAGGP
-479 QPDGA
+479 PDPA

-495 SMIVVRTNKDL
+495 VMIVVRANKDI
-506 DIAAL
+506 DIAPL
-511 MTQGNATEST
+511 MAQGGSTELT
-521 HDGKTYYVLPN
+521 HEGKTYYLLKN
-532 PDSNAPVM
+532 PDPNAPVM
-540 ALHAVDSKTFLL
+540 AMHAVDSKTFLM
-552 ASEAGLKAAM
+552 ASEAGLKAAI
-562 TNGPGEATNEQF
+562 TNGPGEATNDQF

-595 SAGIPDPPPNSPPQV
+595 SAGIPDPPPNVPPQV

-626 VMDAGSDL
+626 ILDAGSDL

-651 NQALTGLVMMGKQMA
+651 TQALAGLVMMGKQMA

-682 QAVNSLASTSADSQ
+682 QAVNSLAASTADSS

-722 GGPMPSASIA
+722 GGPQADGMIQN
-732 GPAPT
+732 
-737 GDSLRRTSNN
+737 NN
-747 LKQIG
+747 LKQVG
-752 LAMHNFHDTFNH
+752 LAMHHFHDTYNH
-764 LPSADGNGEAGA
+764 FPTADGNGESGD

-782 SWRVHILPYLEHAE
+782 SWRVHLLPYLEQAE
-796 LYTQFHLDEA
+796 LYNQFHLDEA

-814 LVDQMP
+814 LVNQMP
-820 DVFKVDGVDE
+820 DVFKVQGVDQ
-830 PGQTTVHVFASAN
+830 PGLTTMHVFASPG

-850 PIGFRDITDGTSNT
+850 PIGLRDITDGSSNT
-864 ILAVVA
+864 IMAVVA
-870 GPETAAPWT
+870 GPETAGPWT
-879 KPGGLALDTANPIG
+879 KPGGLTLDTANPAG
-893 ALGTIGEV
+893 VLGTLGPMFPV
-901 FQAVFCDGAVQN
+901 VFCDGAVKNISVN
-913 VSASIPPQFLSNRIQ
+913 VDRQVLSYLIQ
-928 FNDGNPL
+928 INDGNPVEGF